1 MASRPSLQT
10 RPQDSRG
17 AAAVGHLGKGEQ
29 RVRSRHRYGG
39 GFWTSTEDKDASVDF
54 VSRRHLRRSTAAVLA
69 LALPE
74 PVVFRRHHVP
84 CPLLPDFR
92 GDEHGQ
98 RGSRR
103 GRRAA
108 EQRKYGGQQV
118 FCKAILVNKAHA
130 LTSHLLNL
138 NYS

>member
-69 LALPE
+69 LPCQSQWYFDATTSLALCCRIFE
-74 PVVFRRHHVP
+74 EMNMDREEA
-84 CPLLPDFR
+84 
-92 GDEHGQ
+92 GEG
-98 RGSRR
+98 G
-103 GRRAA
+103 
-108 EQRKYGGQQV
+108 EQRSKENMG
-118 FCKAILVNKAHA
+118 VNRFFARQF
-130 LTSHLLNL
+130 
-138 NYS
+138 